1 MKLRKKTVGLALA
14 SGGAR
19 GGAHVGVLKKL
30 IEEGIKIDE
39 VSGSSIGAVVGA
51 YYCSGN
57 FRKLLEYI
65 EKYNT
70 KNFIWLLDPKF
81 RGSNGLF
88 QGNRIMNLLRKD
100 LGDIKFEDLNVKLK
114 IIATDFITG
123 KAVVFEKGPIVPA
136 IRASISI
143 PFLFEPFEYDGK
155 ILVDGGVVVPL
166 PLEYLNTDVK
176 IGVSLSYL
184 DPNENIKGRLRI
196 IQRTL
201 VIMERVIIEEKFY
214 NNPEYIIINPK
225 IAAGHPFDFDVLKK
239 GFEVGYEEMSK
250 NMKLLKK
257 RISNVEKI

>member
-1 MKLRKKTVGLALA
+1 MKFKKKSIGIALA

-30 IEEGIKIDE
+30 IEEGIRIDE

-57 FRKLLEYI
+57 FKRLLEYI
-65 EKYNT
+65 DKYNT

-88 QGNRIMNLLRKD
+88 QGNRIMNLLKKD
-100 LGDIKFEDLNVKLK
+100 LGDLRFEDLNVKLK
-114 IIATDFITG
+114 IIATDFMTG
-123 KAVVFEKGPIVPA
+123 KAIVFDKGPIVPA

-143 PFLFEPFEYDGK
+143 PFLFEPFEYNGM
-155 ILVDGGVVVPL
+155 ILVDGGVVAPL

-201 VIMERVIIEEKFY
+201 VIMEKLINEEKY
-214 NNPEYIIINPK
+214 KNQEDYLIITPPVS
-225 IAAGHPFDFDVLKK
+225 AGHPFDFDVLKNA
-239 GFEVGYEEMSK
+239 FEVGYSEMEK
-250 NMKLLKK
+250 NIPLLKK
-257 RISNVEKI
+257 KISNVELF